1 MSSLATQM
9 RQEPSTE
16 TPMVNH
22 VLSFRTETVHG
33 WITKET
39 VSPSL
44 LRMTAMYM
52 KRMEQAS
59 TGMVKVQMYTICLYS
74 KAWISQKDIGLNKSS
89 GITAYGLRSRI
100 FCAILCQRRI
110 LIQEDMV

>member
-1 MSSLATQM
+1 MSSSATPM
-9 RQEPSTE
+9 RQELFTE

-44 LRMTAMYM
+44 LGMTVMYM
-52 KRMEQAS
+52 KRMEQVS
-59 TGMVKVQMYTICLYS
+59 TGMERQQMYTICLYS
-74 KAWISQKDIGLNKSS
+74 KA
-89 GITAYGLRSRI
+89 
-100 FCAILCQRRI
+100 
-110 LIQEDMV
+110 